1 MDSRTGANISL
12 DNTTG
17 SSRIGHSKAEGIG
30 LCTAFILLFVFIVV
44 GNSLTIALF
53 VVNRR
58 LRKRSLF
65 LVINM
70 ACADL
75 MLGTVTLPIY
85 IYGVGVRYRFWTGGW
100 SMSFSLFYMF
110 VDSLFTFAS
119 LNSAAFISGER
130 FYAIHWPLRHRT
142 LSMRTYRLVIWMVWV
157 LALLIAALWTALK
170 PFLSTK
176 DAMYVTT
183 PYILILTLIM
193 CGCNIGIW
201 RKFQLGEFA
210 SKQQN
215 RASQNKRLTKTLL
228 FVSILA
234 LVSWLPLII
243 SNHLIFVHHVQI
255 TRKVYLSVNVL
266 NYSNSFVNP
275 VLYALRIPEFRGA
288 LFLCSFRGQAEAD
301 KIDVA
306 DDTAKNTLATNTE
319 QSLRTGIVEEA
330 KL

>member
-1 MDSRTGANISL
+1 
-12 DNTTG
+12 
-17 SSRIGHSKAEGIG
+17 
-30 LCTAFILLFVFIVV
+30 
-44 GNSLTIALF
+44 
-53 VVNRR
+53 
-58 LRKRSLF
+58 
-65 LVINM
+65 
-70 ACADL
+70 
-75 MLGTVTLPIY
+75 
-85 IYGVGVRYRFWTGGW
+85 
-100 SMSFSLFYMF
+100 MF

-119 LNSAAFISGER
+119 LNSAAFISDER

-142 LSMRTYRLVIWMVWV
+142 LSMRTYRLVILMVWA

-176 DAMYVTT
+176 DAMDVRT

-193 CGCNIGIW
+193 CGCNLGIW

-243 SNHLIFVHHVQI
+243 SNHLIFVQM
-255 TRKVYLSVNVL
+255 TSKVYLSVNVL

-288 LFLCSFRGQAEAD
+288 LVLCCFRGQAEAD

-306 DDTAKNTLATNTE
+306 DGTAKNTIATNTD

-330 KL
+330 KP

>member
-1 MDSRTGANISL
+1 MDSRTEANISL

-17 SSRIGHSKAEGIG
+17 SSRIAPSKAEGIG
-30 LCTAFILLFVFIVV
+30 LCTAFILLFVFIVA

-58 LRKRSLF
+58 LRKRNLF

-75 MLGTVTLPIY
+75 IY

-100 SMSFSLFYMF
+100 SMSLSLFYMF

-142 LSMRTYRLVIWMVWV
+142 LSMRTYRLVILMVWA
-157 LALLIAALWTALK
+157 LALLIAALWTALN

-255 TRKVYLSVNVL
+255 TSKVYLLVNVL
-266 NYSNSFVNP
+266 NYSDSFVNP

-288 LFLCSFRGQAEAD
+288 LFLCCFRGQAEAE

-306 DDTAKNTLATNTE
+306 DDTAKSTIATNID

-330 KL
+330 KP

>member
-1 MDSRTGANISL
+1 MDSRTEANISL

-17 SSRIGHSKAEGIG
+17 SSRIAPSKAEGIG
-30 LCTAFILLFVFIVV
+30 LCTAFILLFVFIVA

-58 LRKRSLF
+58 LRKRNLF

-75 MLGTVTLPIY
+75 IY

-100 SMSFSLFYMF
+100 SMSLSLFYMF

-142 LSMRTYRLVIWMVWV
+142 LSMRTYRLVILMVWA
-157 LALLIAALWTALK
+157 LALLIAALWTALN

-255 TRKVYLSVNVL
+255 TSKVYLLVNVL
-266 NYSNSFVNP
+266 NYSDSFVNP

-288 LFLCSFRGQAEAD
+288 LFLCCFRGQAEAE

-306 DDTAKNTLATNTE
+306 DDTAKSTIATNID

-330 KL
+330 RP